1 MLKIQNQKLNANGI
15 TAVMIAV
22 AVSSFLF
29 AAKSFASQNND
40 WLAVERTSVIQ
51 LTDRNDVALRPFE
64 DSVSIVA
71 ATSRDVRSMM
81 SGSDSEYNSSVSDL
95 ETTLEIPA
103 KTWIASLPQPSQKI
117 LSGHSAKPMNTEC
130 QLNFTNGNYECSS
143 WSAVREAAI
152 QPQVTILAPVA
163 QMEEP
168 LQKELSDDAI
178 TRMLGVPPQTST
190 KPATVQTKMRTL
202 KFFRGVA
209 GLVTTEGGKITLRDP
224 QEVVAIQMAPDVKS
238 KHISMFVRDPAM
250 LAYDAASNRLRAL
263 NSGSTE
269 LFVVSQDRISIIPV
283 TVAPLAAGIA
293 TAEVRAKVKH
303 KISAATDLEMPTSLA
318 SVDVLDHA
326 AGVHATF
333 AGLSQQPNAGT
344 TNHSRSPKA
353 EDLQIPSEMTSLNSI
368 ADDGTVSFVR
378 AKAKATFGR
387 MMVRVVDERSQWDG
401 TSIYPVGGVRVRL
414 VGTEFESKTDGQG
427 YLEISDMPAGARVFA
442 EIFANNGSTMPGFAE
457 IVFDPAAV
465 NKEHAQ
471 IVMVRRYLS
480 LDYAARMANIV
491 QNMENASLCATVLDS
506 SARRR
511 PVGGVSLR
519 ANKASIGPFYF
530 NDLGYLDTRMPT
542 TGKNGR
548 FCFFNME
555 PGAVA
560 LGIQKEDRTV
570 QAVVMMTARGRHTEE
585 TIGLDDARHLT
596 TTVAS
601 VATASDQLSSD
612 VDRANKYLSVEQAE
626 VAVVGGKD
634 PMVPIDEG
642 VYTSGNP
649 VLPVRGRV
657 WTVAESSDFET
668 SLQASSIKLPGS
680 RQITSLLPRGFVD
693 DMANYAQQSQ
703 DPDLATVVVEHAA
716 IAGQGSESVKIRL
729 VDPSGHDIGDGWYF
743 ADAPTAKAVFFNV
756 PAGVYSVVVET
767 ASGHWIAADTLM
779 ADPETS
785 TYVRTGAP
793 LEKHLTTTSASN

>member
-1 MLKIQNQKLNANGI
+1 MKTQNKKLNANKN
-15 TAVMIAV
+15 TAMQIV
-22 AVSSFLF
+22 VSLSALF
-29 AAKSFASQNND
+29 FAESVLASQSND
-40 WLAVERTSVIQ
+40 WLAVERMPVIEQ
-51 LTDRNDVALRPFE
+51 TDRIETALRSFD
-64 DSVSIVA
+64 DSVSTIA

-81 SGSDSEYNSSVSDL
+81 NGSDTEYNSAVSDL
-95 ETTLEIPA
+95 ETTVEIPA
-103 KTWIASLPQPSQKI
+103 KTWIASLPQPSQKMI
-117 LSGHSAKPMNTEC
+117 AGHATKQMNTEC
-130 QLNFTNGNYECSS
+130 QLNFGNGNYECAS
-143 WSAVREAAI
+143 WSAVRQAAA

-163 QMEEP
+163 QVEEP
-168 LQKELSDDAI
+168 AQKELSDDAI
-178 TRMLGVPPQTST
+178 TRMLGVPVQPQAKQTT
-190 KPATVQTKMRTL
+190 AQTKIRTL
-202 KFFRGVA
+202 KFFRGAA
-209 GLVTTEGGKITLRDP
+209 GLVTTEGGKISLRDP
-224 QEVVAIQMAPDVKS
+224 QEVVAIQMAPEVKS
-238 KHISMFVRDPAM
+238 KHISMFVRDPSL
-250 LAYDAASNRLRAL
+250 LAYDAATNRLRAL
-263 NSGSTE
+263 NTGNTE

-283 TVAPLAAGIA
+283 TVSPATIGAVAANTQTKA
-293 TAEVRAKVKH
+293 KH
-303 KISAATDLEMPTSLA
+303 KIPAATDLEMPSSLA

-333 AGLSQQPNAGT
+333 AGLSQSSDT
-344 TNHSRSPKA
+344 TNNRRGPKA
-353 EDLQIPSEMTSLNSI
+353 EDLQVPAEITSLAST

-387 MMVRVVDERSQWDG
+387 MMIRVVDERSQWDG
-401 TSIYPVGGVRVRL
+401 SSTYPVGGVRVRL

-427 YLEISDMPAGARVFA
+427 FLEISDMPAGARVFA

-457 IVFDPAAV
+457 IVFDPSAV

-471 IVMVRRYLS
+471 VIMVRRYLS
-480 LDYAARMANIV
+480 LDYAARMANVV
-491 QNMENASLCATVLDS
+491 QNMENSSLCATVLDS
-506 SARRR
+506 SAHRK
-511 PVGGVSLR
+511 PVAGVRLR
-519 ANKASIGPFYF
+519 ANKSSIGPFYF

-542 TGKNGR
+542 TGANGR
-548 FCFFNME
+548 VCFFNVD

-560 LGIQKEDRTV
+560 LGIQKEDHTV
-570 QAVVMMTARGRHTEE
+570 QAAVLMTARGRHSEE

-634 PMVPIDEG
+634 QMVPIDEG

-649 VLPVRGRV
+649 VLPIRGRV

-729 VDPSGHDIGDGWYF
+729 VDPSGHDVGDGWYF

-767 ASGHWIAADTLM
+767 ASGHWLAADTLM

-793 LEKHLTTTSASN
+793 LEKHLTTTSAAN